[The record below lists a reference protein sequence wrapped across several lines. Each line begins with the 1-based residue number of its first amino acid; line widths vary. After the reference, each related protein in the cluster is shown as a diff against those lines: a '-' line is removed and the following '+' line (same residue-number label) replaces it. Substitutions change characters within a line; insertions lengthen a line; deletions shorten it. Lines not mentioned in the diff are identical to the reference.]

1 MLPKSRGSLSIS
13 SSTPGSPSSLSS
25 HHYSSSNGSSAVF
38 PLLSSSEHSHPHN
51 LDIHSV
57 KPIRNPDNKAKASGK
72 KRRKTKK
79 TKKTKKVRRF

>member
-1 MLPKSRGSLSIS
+1 
-13 SSTPGSPSSLSS
+13 
-25 HHYSSSNGSSAVF
+25 VF

-51 LDIHSV
+51 LDIDSI

-79 TKKTKKVRRF
+79 VKKTRKTKKTKKVRRF